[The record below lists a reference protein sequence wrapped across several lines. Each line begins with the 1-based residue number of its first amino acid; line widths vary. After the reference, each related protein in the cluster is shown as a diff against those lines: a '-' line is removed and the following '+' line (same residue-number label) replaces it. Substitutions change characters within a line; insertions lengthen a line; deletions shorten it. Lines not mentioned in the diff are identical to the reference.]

1 MGYDVHDYLDMD
13 KCVNFERDLWFDLG
27 KCIWRKHRSVYQDHM
42 KYGRKYIVK
51 PFKVK
56 ILRYAERVLD
66 MHDLAKY
73 LRPPWMKGDC
83 AVNIFRIA

>member
-1 MGYDVHDYLDMD
+1 MGYDGHDYLAMD
-13 KCVNFERDLWFDLG
+13 TCVNFKRKLWFELAE
-27 KCIWRKHRSVYQDHM
+27 CIWRKHRSVYQDHM
-42 KYGRKYIVK
+42 KYVCNYIVK

-56 ILRYAERVLD
+56 ILRYAERVRD

-73 LRPPWMKGDC
+73 LRPPLMKGES